1 MVLSGCEGGLML
13 ECGLNGLTC
22 LFFHCIRMK
31 SHYATESSSS
41 RVKGQ
46 GALVGLRLSAVAPL

>member
-1 MVLSGCEGGLML
+1 MVLSGSESGLML

-22 LFFHCIRMK
+22 LFPETRAR
-31 SHYATESSSS
+31 YATESSSN

-46 GALVGLRLSAVAPL
+46 GALVGLRLSVVAPL